1 VIDEPMGS
9 MGARVLALFDE
20 HKLSANDGWLTLL
33 QLTASAAVYN
43 GLTLEQTQ
51 ERVAKAYAWFA
62 KAYAK
67 PDGAKGQP

>member
-1 VIDEPMGS
+1 MIDEPTGS
-9 MGARVLALFDE
+9 MGARILGMFDE

-51 ERVAKAYAWFA
+51 EMVAKAYAWFA

-67 PDGAKGQP
+67 SEATGRRS